1 VLVADTLSELRA
13 PQGEQNTVM
22 IIGADEADL
31 LTAGPRDH
39 PPAAPLTWCC
49 TVVAR

>member
-31 LTAGPRDH
+31 LTAGLRDH